1 MRKLVYKK
9 VLYFFLLATFL
20 LQYGCK
26 EDQQDIAIES
36 FTLNTSDVLIGIDE
50 IQSVVAIASPDNMT
64 DKLRWESANP
74 EIAQVQSNEQ
84 GLVSGIIGLK
94 VGTTTI
100 TASTEGG
107 QLKQVVPVRV
117 IVKVTGIKL
126 SPEIVISPDK
136 IQYDVLFTPENASVR
151 DLNWTSSDPEVASVD
166 NGIVTALSR
175 GSSIITATTVEGGRS
190 ASIEVFVSGNPPVF
204 GKEYCTITGY
214 GDYCPDEVRTEG
226 AVQDLAHTNTAIP
239 TNNYK
244 YYPEDRLI
252 VKRGSD
258 FTLHLVQSN
267 NWSCSAVWIDWNGDR
282 NFTNDGERIAVF
294 GDFEGTNNGPYSVS
308 VHVPAD
314 AALDVVRMRAATV
327 DSWGVDL
334 SVFEPCGSVRYG
346 TVKDFDVEITD

>member
-9 VLYFFLLATFL
+9 ILYFLLLATPL

-26 EDQQDIAIES
+26 EEEQDIALES
-36 FTLNTSDVLIGIDE
+36 FTLNTSDILIGIDE
-50 IQSVVAIASPDNMT
+50 IQSVVAVASPDDMT
-64 DKLRWESANP
+64 DKLKWESANP
-74 EIAQVQSNEQ
+74 EIAQVQSNEP

-100 TASTEGG
+100 TASTADGRV
-107 QLKQVVPVRV
+107 KQSLPVRV
-117 IVKVTGIKL
+117 IVKVTGIEL
-126 SPEIVISPDK
+126 SPEVHIAPGK
-136 IQYDVLFTPENASVR
+136 IRYDVLFTPADASIQ
-151 DLNWTSSDPEVASVD
+151 DLLWTSSNPEVASVD
-166 NGIVTALSR
+166 NGVVTALSR

-190 ASIEVFVSGNPPVF
+190 ASVEVFVSGNPPVF

-214 GDYCPDEVRTEG
+214 GDYCPNEVRTEG
-226 AVQDLAHTNTAIP
+226 AAQNLSHVNAAIP

-294 GDFEGTNNGPYSVS
+294 GEFEGTNNGPYSIS

-314 AALDVVRMRAATV
+314 ASLGVVRMRAATV

-334 SVFEPCGSVRYG
+334 SVFEPCGSMRFG

>member
-9 VLYFFLLATFL
+9 ILYFLLLATPL

-26 EDQQDIAIES
+26 EEEQDIALES
-36 FTLNTSDVLIGIDE
+36 FTLNTSDILIGIDE
-50 IQSVVAIASPDNMT
+50 IQSVVAVASPDDMT
-64 DKLRWESANP
+64 DKLKWESAEP
-74 EIAQVQSNEQ
+74 

-100 TASTEGG
+100 TASTADGRV
-107 QLKQVVPVRV
+107 KQSLPVRV

-126 SPEIVISPDK
+126 SPEVSITPGK
-136 IQYDVLFTPENASVR
+136 IRYDVLFTPADASIQ
-151 DLNWTSSDPEVASVD
+151 DLTWTSSDPEIASVD
-166 NGIVTALSR
+166 NGVVTALSR

-190 ASIEVFVSGNPPVF
+190 ASVEVFVSGNPPVF

-214 GDYCPDEVRTEG
+214 GDYCPDEIRTEG
-226 AVQDLAHTNTAIP
+226 AAQNLSHVNTAIP

-294 GDFEGTNNGPYSVS
+294 GEFEGTNNGPYSIS

>member
-9 VLYFFLLATFL
+9 ILYFLLLATPL

-26 EDQQDIAIES
+26 EEEQDIALES
-36 FTLNTSDVLIGIDE
+36 FTLNTSDILIGVDE
-50 IQSVVAIASPDNMT
+50 IQSVVAVASPDDMT
-64 DKLRWESANP
+64 DKLKWESANP
-74 EIAQVQSNEQ
+74 EIAQVQSNEP

-100 TASTEGG
+100 TASTADGKV
-107 QLKQVVPVRV
+107 KQSLPVRV

-126 SPEIVISPDK
+126 SPEVPIAPGK
-136 IQYDVLFTPENASVR
+136 IRYDVLFTPADASIQ
-151 DLNWTSSDPEVASVD
+151 DLTWTSSDPEIASVD
-166 NGIVTALSR
+166 NGVVTALSR

-190 ASIEVFVSGNPPVF
+190 ASVEVFVSGNPPVF

-214 GDYCPDEVRTEG
+214 GEYCPDEVRTEG
-226 AVQDLAHTNTAIP
+226 AAQNLSHVNTAIP

-294 GDFEGTNNGPYSVS
+294 GEFEGTNNGPYSIS

-334 SVFEPCGSVRYG
+334 SVFEPCGSVRFG